1 MNNKKNSGSNG
12 PQLNHA
18 QIKRNAI
25 ANCKKE
31 LEQLCFIRMA
41 KEEFA
46 GTRADELRAA
56 YNIQLR
62 VQGCMIVLCNN
73 SLI

>member
-1 MNNKKNSGSNG
+1 MNNKKNSGSDG
-12 PQLNHA
+12 PQLNHN

-31 LEQLCFIRMA
+31 LEQNGFVRMA
-41 KEEFA
+41 TEKYA
-46 GTRADELRAA
+46 GERADDLRVA

-62 VQGCMIVLCNN
+62 VQGCMIVSCNN
-73 SLI
+73 PLI